1 MENELMTVDGPFGGR
16 TYEISELAGSDYET
30 VTIINHEQAEA
41 LLTALA
47 AKLGYTLTKE
57 S

>member
-1 MENELMTVDGPFGGR
+1 MEDALMTVDGPYGGR

-30 VTIINHEQAEA
+30 VTIINHAQAES

-47 AKLGYTLTKE
+47 DKLGYTITKE